1 MENKSAFSLFFF
13 VTLFTCLAAA
23 IVNNDHILLPSQL
36 HRDKSPSSSSKCTAP
51 DPNLNQRPVIGILS
65 NPGDGSSGRLSN
77 SSGVSHIAASY
88 VKFVESGGARV
99 IPLLYNESPESLK
112 TKLSLTN
119 GLLLTGGSAA
129 SGPYL
134 EALQFLFQA
143 ALERNDGGDH
153 FPVLGLNLGGNL
165 LIKIVADEISAA
177 LCLLRSSPN
186 LQELEILIS
195 VGDLG
200 VSEMVAIVNC
210 DGMQARQEE
219 QTLTITHNYC
229 WEDQADV
236 LEPFNASS
244 LPSYLQMWINS
255 LEEGSLYQK
264 FPSDLFQLLMSEC
277 LVLHNHIYAISPYKL
292 QYNKKLSSFFDILA
306 TAADRDGKIFVSTA
320 RGWNYP
326 VTVNLWNPEKNA
338 FEWATSLKAPHT
350 ENAIR
355 VTQSSANF
363 FVSEARKSSNRP
375 DYQAVRDNLIYNYKA
390 SYGGVA
396 GKGYDQVYLFE

>member
-65 NPGDGSSGRLSN
+65 NPGDGCSGRLSN

-165 LIKIVADEISAA
+165 LIKIVA
-177 LCLLRSSPN
+177 
-186 LQELEILIS
+186 
-195 VGDLG
+195 
-200 VSEMVAIVNC
+200 
-210 DGMQARQEE
+210 
-219 QTLTITHNYC
+219 
-229 WEDQADV
+229 DQADV